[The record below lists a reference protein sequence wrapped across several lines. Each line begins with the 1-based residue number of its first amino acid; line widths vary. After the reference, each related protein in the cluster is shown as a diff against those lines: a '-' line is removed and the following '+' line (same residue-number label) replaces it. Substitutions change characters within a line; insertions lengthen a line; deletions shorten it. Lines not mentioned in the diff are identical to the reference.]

1 MNNFFIISAINY
13 IRCGKDSE
21 NPPQPKLIFCF
32 FHNIFVDNVRKSYKK
47 NKKTGV
53 NVSTL
58 VYSFFYIIIIV

>member
-47 NKKTGV
+47 TKRRE
-53 NVSTL
+53 
-58 VYSFFYIIIIV
+58 